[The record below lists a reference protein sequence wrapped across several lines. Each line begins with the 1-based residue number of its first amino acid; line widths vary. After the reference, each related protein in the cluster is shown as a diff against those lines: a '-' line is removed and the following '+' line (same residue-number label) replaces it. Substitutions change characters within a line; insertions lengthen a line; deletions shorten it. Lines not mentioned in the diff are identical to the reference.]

1 MVGVSRLSRG
11 LWMVGMCVPAVVQGR
26 IAETITTDTG
36 RCCLALR
43 HAIKAA
49 ARHMPSDI
57 PAAKLPGACLG
68 RDHCAKSE
76 RRK

>member
-1 MVGVSRLSRG
+1 VIGIGVL
-11 LWMVGMCVPAVVQGR
+11 AVVEVR
-26 IAETITTDTG
+26 IAETIAADTG

-57 PAAKLPGACLG
+57 GAAKLGGACIRAIIAPKAITASSAAAG
-68 RDHCAKSE
+68 AVAAFK
-76 RRK
+76 